1 MAAFQHNLHGAASG
15 TRSAAVPGRAF
26 RGFCSSGDGEMRVH
40 KRFQILRRRALFVGG
55 ATAVL
60 VIAMASPG
68 RANLAGSSFEG
79 NDGNLVVNTAGGT
92 DWINAPNRVR
102 GDDQPSGTN

>member
-1 MAAFQHNLHGAASG
+1 M
-15 TRSAAVPGRAF
+15 
-26 RGFCSSGDGEMRVH
+26 
-40 KRFQILRRRALFVGG
+40 RRRALFVGG

-60 VIAMASPG
+60 VVAMANPG

-92 DWINAPNRVR
+92 DWVNAPNRVR
-102 GDDQPSGTN
+102 GDDQASGTNDNSFGQGTKEDSANTTVVSGSIPPQKSDLTRF